1 MRPRYPVD
9 RDRKIHIRYLYLY
22 IGHTDE
28 EEKNGKISNYHVT
41 RSHR

>member
-9 RDRKIHIRYLYLY
+9 RDRKFIFVIYLY